1 MCRSVAN
8 FPNCSAQFKSVTKSD
23 TMPDLNSAAFLRRKR
38 FGMEEIMNYGRNGV
52 KQKKKLLNSEAS
64 RLGAKFGIASAKL
77 LLTLA
82 VTVMVIAS
90 CLLLGAAQGIIASAP
105 DISVMDVAPD
115 GYATKVY
122 DSEGAEVQTLSAT
135 GSNRIPV
142 TIDKV
147 PKDLQ
152 HAFVAVEDARFYEH
166 NGIDAKGILRA
177 AVATVT
183 KGRLSQ
189 GASTITQQLIKNN
202 VFNAYNESTIE
213 KIKRKLQEQY
223 LAVKLETMMDKSE
236 ILENYLNTI
245 NLGNG
250 YYGVQAAANGY
261 FGKDVSELTLSE
273 CAVIASITQSPA
285 NLNPIK
291 YPEDNKRRQ
300 TKVLKNILEQEYIS
314 QEQYDEA
321 VADDVYARLQGL
333 DVKVADSTY
342 SYFVDTLID
351 VIINDL
357 MEQRGY
363 DETQATNM
371 VYKSGLQIYST
382 QDSSMQSI
390 ADRIINDTSNYPAST
405 EVSVSYSLTIKETDN
420 TVSYYSHYAMLDWYQ
435 KEQNNPDFS
444 LTFSSKDSA
453 LSYIEKFKNAKLANG
468 GTVSSE
474 KITYTVQPQVSFS
487 VMDQYNGQVKV
498 LVGGRGDKSGN
509 RTLNRAVDSKRQPG
523 SSIKPI
529 GVYGPALDTG
539 AITLASAIDDAP
551 YYYSGEN
558 GKLVSNYTKGQYL
571 GLVTPRVALIHS
583 LNVPA
588 VKTLTKIT
596 PLVGFNYLEK
606 FGISTLVSPK
616 EAINGHHDV
625 VQALALGG
633 LTVGVRNIE
642 MAAAYATFANG
653 GVYTKPIYYTK
664 VLDHDGNVILDNSTP
679 ETHTVVKPTTAWL
692 MTSALQSVASTGN
705 AGKAQVANQ
714 PMAGKTGTT
723 QNETDRWFCGYT
735 PYYTAAMWVGYDD
748 NSSGLSPSISQ
759 TTIWGKIMTEIHKDL
774 PTKSFPEQSGI
785 VELQVCSQSG
795 KLPVEG
801 LCDSDPRGS
810 QIITEYFSIDNQPT
824 EYCDTHVKVNIC
836 NVSGQVASS
845 KCTDVTAKIF
855 IKKAEPL
862 YATSPDGSVVY
873 KAEDEPYAIHEAELS
888 TLCTVHSSGGGSH
901 SGGSGSSGSSGSSG
915 GGSGESQ
922 GSSETEGGSAG
933 SGSGGNNNS
942 GSSGGSN
949 NSSSSGSSGSS
960 DH

>member
-1 MCRSVAN
+1 
-8 FPNCSAQFKSVTKSD
+8 
-23 TMPDLNSAAFLRRKR
+23 
-38 FGMEEIMNYGRNGV
+38 MNYGRNGV
-52 KQKKKLLNSEAS
+52 IQKKKLLNSEAS
-64 RLGAKFGIASAKL
+64 RLGAKFRITSAKL

-105 DISVMDVAPD
+105 DISAMDVAPD
-115 GYATKVY
+115 GYATKVF
-122 DSEGAEVQTLSAT
+122 DSDGAEVQTLSAT

-142 TIDKV
+142 TIDKI

-152 HAFVAVEDARFYEH
+152 NAFIAVEDARFYEH

-291 YPEDNKRRQ
+291 YPENNKKRQ
-300 TKVLKNILEQEYIS
+300 TKVLNDMLKQELISKEQF
-314 QEQYDEA
+314 DEA
-321 VADDVYARLQGL
+321 LEDDVYARLQGL

-351 VIINDL
+351 VIIKDL

-382 QDSSMQSI
+382 QDSNMQSI

-405 EVSVSYSLTIKETDN
+405 EVSVSYSLTIKETN
-420 TVSYYSHYAMLDWYQ
+420 NNVSYYSHYAMLDWYQ

-453 LSYIEKFKNAKLANG
+453 LSYIEKFKNAKLAGG

-474 KITYTVQPQVSFS
+474 KITYTIQPQVSFS

-539 AITLASAIDDAP
+539 AITLAAAIDDAP

-606 FGISTLVSPK
+606 FGISTLISPK
-616 EAINGHHDV
+616 NAINGHHDV

-642 MAAAYATFANG
+642 MAAAYATYANG
-653 GVYTKPIYYTK
+653 GVYTEPIYYTK
-664 VLDHDGNVILDNSTP
+664 VLDHDGNIILDNSTP

-748 NSSGLSPSISQ
+748 NSSGLSPNISQ
-759 TTIWGKIMTEIHKDL
+759 TTIWGKIMTEIHKDM
-774 PTKSFPEQSGI
+774 PTKSFPEQSSGI

-855 IKKAEPL
+855 IKKAEPIH
-862 YATSPDGSVVY
+862 ATNADGSVVY
-873 KAEDEPYAIHEAELS
+873 KAEDEPYAIHETELS
-888 TLCTVHSSGGGSH
+888 TLCNSHGSGGGNSGG
-901 SGGSGSSGSSGSSG
+901 SGGSGSSGSG
-915 GGSGESQ
+915 
-922 GSSETEGGSAG
+922 
-933 SGSGGNNNS
+933 NS
-942 GSSGGSN
+942 GSSGSGNSGGSGSG
-949 NSSSSGSSGSS
+949 NSGGSGSGNSGGSSGEDSSGSGSSGSGNSGSSGSSGSNS
-960 DH
+960 GGSGSSGG

>member
-1 MCRSVAN
+1 MRLLNAN
-8 FPNCSAQFKSVTKSD
+8 ASE
-23 TMPDLNSAAFLRRKR
+23 
-38 FGMEEIMNYGRNGV
+38 MEEIMNYGRNGV
-52 KQKKKLLNSEAS
+52 TQKKKLLNSENRRRS
-64 RLGAKFGIASAKL
+64 SKFRITSAKL

-90 CLLLGAAQGIIASAP
+90 CLLLGSVQGIIASAP
-105 DISVMDVAPD
+105 DISVIDVTPN

-122 DSEGAEVQTLSAT
+122 DSNGTEVQTLSAT
-135 GSNRIPV
+135 GSNRILV
-142 TIDKV
+142 SIDKV
-147 PKDLQ
+147 PKELQ
-152 HAFVAVEDARFYEH
+152 QAFVAIEDARFYEH

-177 AVATVT
+177 AVITVT
-183 KGRLSQ
+183 TGRLSQ

-202 VFNAYNESTIE
+202 VFNAYNESTVE
-213 KIKRKLQEQY
+213 KIKRKIQEQY
-223 LAVKLETMMDKSE
+223 LAVELETMMDKDE

-300 TKVLKNILEQEYIS
+300 NKVLRNMLEQEYIS
-314 QEQYDEA
+314 QEQYNEA
-321 VADDVYARLQGL
+321 MADDVYARLQGL

-357 MEQRGY
+357 MEQKGY
-363 DETQATNM
+363 NETQATNM

-382 QDSSMQSI
+382 QDASMQSI
-390 ADRIINDTSNYPAST
+390 ADGIINDTSNYPPST
-405 EVSVSYSLTIKETDN
+405 EVSVSYSLTVREKDN
-420 TVSYYSHYAMLDWYQ
+420 SVSYYSHYAMLDWYQ

-453 LSYIEKFKNAKLANG
+453 ISYIEKFKNAMLANG

-474 KITYTVQPQVSFS
+474 KITYTIQPQISFS
-487 VMDQYNGQVKV
+487 VMDQYTGEVKV

-616 EAINGHHDV
+616 NAINGHHDV

-633 LTVGVRNIE
+633 VTVGVRNIE
-642 MAAAYATFANG
+642 MAAAYATYANG
-653 GVYTKPIYYTK
+653 GVYTAPIYYTK

-679 ETHTVVKPTTAWL
+679 ETHTVVKPSTAWL
-692 MTSALQSVASTGN
+692 MTSALRSVASTGN
-705 AGKAQVANQ
+705 AGRAQVANQ

-735 PYYTAAMWVGYDD
+735 PYYTAAIWVGYDD
-748 NSSGLSPSISQ
+748 NSSGLSASLSQ
-759 TTIWGKIMTEIHKDL
+759 TTLWGKIMTEIHKNL
-774 PTKSFPEQSGI
+774 PTKSFPEPGNDI

-801 LCDSDPRGS
+801 LCDCDPRGS

-845 KCTDVTAKIF
+845 KCTDVSAKIY

-862 YATSPDGSVVY
+862 EATSSDGSVVY
-873 KAEDEPYAIHEAELS
+873 KAEDEPYAIHESELS
-888 TLCTVHSSGGGSH
+888 SLCTIHSSGGGGNSN
-901 SGGSGSSGSSGSSG
+901 GSGEDD
-915 GGSGESQ
+915 GSGESHDSYDT
-922 GSSETEGGSAG
+922 G
-933 SGSGGNNNS
+933 
-942 GSSGGSN
+942 
-949 NSSSSGSSGSS
+949 NSSASSSASQN
-960 DH
+960 

>member
-1 MCRSVAN
+1 
-8 FPNCSAQFKSVTKSD
+8 
-23 TMPDLNSAAFLRRKR
+23 
-38 FGMEEIMNYGRNGV
+38 MNYGRNGV
-52 KQKKKLLNSEAS
+52 TQKKKLLNSETS
-64 RLGAKFGIASAKL
+64 RRGSKFKITSAKL

-105 DISVMDVAPD
+105 DISAMDVAPN
-115 GYATKVY
+115 GYATKIY
-122 DSEGAEVQTLSAT
+122 DSDGAEVQTLSAT
-135 GSNRIPV
+135 GSNRILV
-142 TIDKV
+142 SIDKV

-152 HAFVAVEDARFYEH
+152 HAFIAIEDERFYEH

-177 AVATVT
+177 AVATIT
-183 KGRLSQ
+183 SGRMSQ

-213 KIKRKLQEQY
+213 KIKRKIQEQY
-223 LAVKLETMMDKSE
+223 LAVKLETMMDKEE

-291 YPEDNKRRQ
+291 YPEANKKRQ
-300 TKVLKNILEQEYIS
+300 SKVLKNMLDQECIS

-321 VADDVYARLQGL
+321 MSDDVYARLQGL
-333 DVKVADSTY
+333 DIKVADNTY
-342 SYFVDTLID
+342 SYFVDTIID
-351 VIINDL
+351 VVINDL
-357 MEQRGY
+357 MEQKGY

-382 QDSSMQSI
+382 QNSSMQSI

-405 EVSVSYSLTIKETDN
+405 EVSVSYSLTVKETDN
-420 TVSYYSHYAMLDWYQ
+420 SVSYYSHYAMLDWYQ
-435 KEQNNPDFS
+435 KEQNNPNFS

-453 LSYIEKFKNAKLANG
+453 VSYIEKFKNAMLANG

-474 KITYTVQPQVSFS
+474 NITYTVQPQISFS
-487 VMDQYNGQVKV
+487 VMDQYTGEVKV

-616 EAINGHHDV
+616 NAINGHHDV

-642 MAAAYATFANG
+642 MAAAYATFANS
-653 GVYTKPIYYTK
+653 GVYTEPIYYTK

-679 ETHTVVKPTTAWL
+679 ETHTVVKSTTAWL

-705 AGKAQVANQ
+705 AGRAQVANQ

-735 PYYTAAMWVGYDD
+735 PYYTAVIWVGYDD
-748 NSSGLSPSISQ
+748 NSSGLSTSLSQ
-759 TTIWGKIMTEIHKDL
+759 TTIWGKIMTEIHKNL
-774 PTKSFPEQSGI
+774 PTKSFPEHGSDI
-785 VELQVCSQSG
+785 IELQVCSQSG
-795 KLPVEG
+795 KLPVDG
-801 LCDSDPRGS
+801 LCDCDPRGS

-836 NVSGQVASS
+836 NVSSQVASS
-845 KCTDVTAKIF
+845 KCTDVTAKIY

-862 YATSPDGSVVY
+862 EATSADGSVVY
-873 KAEDEPYAIHEAELS
+873 KAEDEAYAIHESELS
-888 TLCTVHSSGGGSH
+888 TLCTTHSSGSGGGSGSGT
-901 SGGSGSSGSSGSSG
+901 SGGA
-915 GGSGESQ
+915 GESQ
-922 GSSETEGGSAG
+922 GSSETEGPSGGSDNSDSGSSSSSGTSGGSTSG
-933 SGSGGNNNS
+933 SGSSNNS
-942 GSSGGSN
+942 D
-949 NSSSSGSSGSS
+949 SSSSGSHE
-960 DH
+960 D